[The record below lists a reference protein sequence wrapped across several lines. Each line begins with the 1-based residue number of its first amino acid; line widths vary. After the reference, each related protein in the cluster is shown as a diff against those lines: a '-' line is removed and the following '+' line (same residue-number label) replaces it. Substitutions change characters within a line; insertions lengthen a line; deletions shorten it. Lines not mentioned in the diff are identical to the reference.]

1 MSYVCILLLGLGWE
15 AWAGSAASPSCRG
28 PQKHQATCAHDAEEP
43 KAGVL
48 LVNVFFSCEDE
59 TGAQRL
65 PDYAYLD
72 LCTKCLQVL
81 WEKLTDGS
89 DS

>member
-1 MSYVCILLLGLGWE
+1 MGGAGRKALSVGGRLLRPRLGETEG
-15 AWAGSAASPSCRG
+15 R
-28 PQKHQATCAHDAEEP
+28 HQATRGHEAEEP

-48 LVNVFFSCEDE
+48 LVSVFFSCEDE

-65 PDYAYLD
+65 PGYAYLD
-72 LCTKCLQVL
+72 LCAKCLQVL

>member
-1 MSYVCILLLGLGWE
+1 MRAGGVGWE
-15 AWAGSAASPSCRG
+15 AWAGSAASPSG
-28 PQKHQATCAHDAEEP
+28 GDPQRHQATCGHEAEEP
-43 KAGVL
+43 KAGAL
-48 LVNVFFSCEDE
+48 LASVFFSCEDE
-59 TGAQRL
+59 AGAQRA
-65 PDYAYLD
+65 PGYAYLD

>member
-1 MSYVCILLLGLGWE
+1 M
-15 AWAGSAASPSCRG
+15 GSVASPSG
-28 PQKHQATCAHDAEEP
+28 GDPQRHQATCGHEAEES

-48 LVNVFFSCEDE
+48 LANVFFSCEDE

-65 PDYAYLD
+65 PGYAYLD
-72 LCTKCLQVL
+72 LCIKCLQVL